1 MSSDN
6 SINTS
11 TPAGSAQQR
20 FQRLSVPARLA
31 CTGAMAMLL
40 LMLFNLLLVDRSAER
55 RFLEHYGGLVTEQI
69 ARLAKDA
76 MVREDAIAMN
86 VLAEQVASD
95 PAIGSVIIY
104 SLEGQKLASYGIAES
119 EIQKSDELEFNRPIQ
134 LADATAGFVR
144 VTIIESVLRA
154 PRAFPMNWWDQLRP
168 LTSLVL
174 AILSLWGILHWLTR
188 PQRGS
193 TDSRQTSSE
202 DSPAILLAVNL
213 FNASQMS
220 PGRRDAL
227 IGAAKNRLTEVSQI
241 YNATLLPLTPSAVG
255 LVFDPEKIDG
265 PHFQAACAALVIAQL
280 CNQPGGARYRYSLQE
295 GALSLTDGVIRQA
308 KHASEPSQAL
318 MSDALIYAA
327 LANDNTIALSS
338 QFAQS
343 IRHPERLELSR
354 EHSPALAS
362 LQSKEITDYYLL
374 SGAQAATQSMIN
386 SQVEAL
392 SPKATAT

>member
-6 SINTS
+6 SIDTS
-11 TPAGSAQQR
+11 NPTGGAQQR

-31 CTGAMAMLL
+31 CTGAMAMAL
-40 LMLFNLLLVDRSAER
+40 LMLFNLLLLDSTAEHR
-55 RFLEHYGGLVTEQI
+55 LLEHYGGLVTEQI

-76 MVREDAIAMN
+76 MVREDTIAMN

-95 PAIGSVIIY
+95 PAIGSVTIY
-104 SLEGQKLASYGIAES
+104 SLEGQKLASYGMAES
-119 EIQKSDELEFNRPIQ
+119 TIQESDELEFNRPIQ

-144 VTIIESVLRA
+144 ITIIESALRA

-174 AILSLWGILHWLTR
+174 AMLSLWGILHWLTR
-188 PQRGS
+188 PQRGAS
-193 TDSRQTSSE
+193 DSGQASSE
-202 DSPAILLAVNL
+202 DWPAILLVANL
-213 FNASQMS
+213 FNAAQMNPS
-220 PGRRDAL
+220 RRDAL
-227 IGAAKNRLTEVSQI
+227 LEAAKNRLTEVGQI
-241 YNATLLPLTPSAVG
+241 YNATLLPLTPSAVC
-255 LVFDPEKIDG
+255 LVFDPAKIDG

-295 GALSLTDGVIRQA
+295 GALTREDGVISQA
-308 KHASEPSQAL
+308 KLASESSQAL
-318 MSDALIYAA
+318 MRDALIYTA

-338 QFAQS
+338 DFAQS
-343 IRHPERLELSR
+343 IKHPERLELSR

-362 LQSKEITDYYLL
+362 LQREDVTDYYLL

-392 SPKATAT
+392 SA